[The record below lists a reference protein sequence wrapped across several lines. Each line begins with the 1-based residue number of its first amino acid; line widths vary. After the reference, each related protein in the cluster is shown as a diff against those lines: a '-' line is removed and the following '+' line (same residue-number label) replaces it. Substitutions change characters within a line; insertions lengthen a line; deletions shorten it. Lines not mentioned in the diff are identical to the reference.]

1 MKIKKKILEQ
11 ITYDDV
17 VIAINRWNSNENI
30 NPIFRM
36 DNKQSRIYH
45 LVYKENI
52 YNSKVIFAI
61 AYEVH
66 FGKFITT
73 TELTGG
79 ISNNGVVTH
88 LNNLGFEILTDTE
101 LLVSENNIEEEKD
114 NPYETVLTYKEGK
127 KKELYVTKYERNMV
141 NRKKAIEIH
150 GIKCMICGFD
160 FEKVYGEAGR
170 NFIEVHH
177 VKPLC
182 EYDEEVEINPK
193 TDLVCI
199 CANCH
204 RIIHRRKDRIYTVE
218 EVKKYIDRQLYNR

>member
-79 ISNNGVVTH
+79 IISDNGVVTH
-88 LNNLGFEILTDTE
+88 LNNLGFEILTDSE

-114 NPYETVLTYKEGK
+114 NPYETVLTYKEEK

-150 GIKCMICGFD
+150 GVKCMI
-160 FEKVYGEAGR
+160 
-170 NFIEVHH
+170 
-177 VKPLC
+177 
-182 EYDEEVEINPK
+182 
-193 TDLVCI
+193 
-199 CANCH
+199 
-204 RIIHRRKDRIYTVE
+204 
-218 EVKKYIDRQLYNR
+218 

>member
-1 MKIKKKILEQ
+1 M
-11 ITYDDV
+11 V
-17 VIAINRWNSNENI
+17 VN
-30 NPIFRM
+30 
-36 DNKQSRIYH
+36 
-45 LVYKENI
+45 
-52 YNSKVIFAI
+52 VISDSI
-61 AYEVH
+61 VH
-66 FGKFITT
+66 
-73 TELTGG
+73 
-79 ISNNGVVTH
+79 GV
-88 LNNLGFEILTDTE
+88 
-101 LLVSENNIEEEKD
+101 
-114 NPYETVLTYKEGK
+114 
-127 KKELYVTKYERNMV
+127 
-141 NRKKAIEIH
+141 
-150 GIKCMICGFD
+150 KCMICGFD